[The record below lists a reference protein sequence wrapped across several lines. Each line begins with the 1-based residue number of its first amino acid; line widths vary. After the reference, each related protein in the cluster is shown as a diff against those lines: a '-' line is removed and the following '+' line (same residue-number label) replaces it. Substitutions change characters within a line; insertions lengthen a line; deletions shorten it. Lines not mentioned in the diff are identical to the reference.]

1 MAMKGNRAASRY
13 AKAIL
18 SLAREKNLAQEL
30 NADFELIRNTMDES
44 PDLRVILKSPVVSV
58 KIKRNTLEAIF
69 TNINPL
75 THQVLDLLLKNNR
88 IDVLYLVAVKYELLF
103 NEMNHEQV
111 ALVTTAVPLTGE
123 LEGKIRAKVEELTG
137 NRAKI
142 ENKVDSAI
150 LGGFIL
156 RVGDM
161 QYDASV
167 ASQLIDLKREFQNYT
182 YVSKL

>member
-1 MAMKGNRAASRY
+1 MKGNRAASRY

-18 SLAREKNLAQEL
+18 GLAREKNLAKEL
-30 NADFELIRNTMDES
+30 NDDFELVRKTMDES

-69 TNINPL
+69 KDVNPL
-75 THQVLDLLLKNNR
+75 THQVLDLMLKNNR
-88 IDVLYLVAVKYELLF
+88 IDVLYLVAAKYEQLF
-103 NEMNHEQV
+103 NQMNRQQV
-111 ALVTTAVPLTGE
+111 AYVTTAVPLTGA
-123 LEGKIRAKVEELTG
+123 LEGKIQAKVEELTG
-137 NRAKI
+137 NKAKI
-142 ENKVDSAI
+142 ENKINPAI

-167 ASQLIDLKREFQNYT
+167 ASQLIDLKREFQNNT